1 MLHIVLIFSTIIQ
14 SPPYQ
19 KQNKN
24 ITMILMSNILAP
36 TDWQTWQTLTD
47 HVSSLQEIWKCTLID
62 VLKRNGYVYQK
73 NLEHQEFQ
81 SNVTLHFKFLQD
93 AFRSSKIKI
102 NKSLDTQSI
111 LRLQTVKLLKILAQ
125 ELYTLTLEKV

>member
-1 MLHIVLIFSTIIQ
+1 MYSRGMATFI
-14 SPPYQ
+14 
-19 KQNKN
+19 K
-24 ITMILMSNILAP
+24 
-36 TDWQTWQTLTD
+36 
-47 HVSSLQEIWKCTLID
+47 
-62 VLKRNGYVYQK
+62 K

-125 ELYTLTLEKV
+125 ELYGYISPWKKYELTLFNILYTC

>member
-1 MLHIVLIFSTIIQ
+1 MYPNRCTQEEWLG
-14 SPPYQ
+14 
-19 KQNKN
+19 
-24 ITMILMSNILAP
+24 LA
-36 TDWQTWQTLTD
+36 
-47 HVSSLQEIWKCTLID
+47 K
-62 VLKRNGYVYQK
+62 K
-73 NLEHQEFQ
+73 NLEHKEFQ